1 MKKVFV
7 YAMAGALLV
16 SSCGSYTA
24 SGAYTGS
31 SFGSILGSAIGG
43 LSDGPRGSDWGSIIG
58 MAGGAVVGAAIGNAA
73 DKAQE
78 RRIQQKREE
87 IQDRMS
93 QRDYQYNQRDYQND
107 GYDYQYNG
115 VQGSGYDPNN
125 GGDDRIDLNIG
136 NGPGSAVTPVA
147 PSKNYQGQGLEIGRI
162 HFVDDNRNGV
172 LEPGEIGRITF
183 EVRNRTANTLYDV
196 RPDVAE
202 ITGNR
207 HIFVSPAARVEQIGP
222 GKGIRYTAMIKGDSR
237 LKNGEAVFRI
247 QAQQGSGRTASAV
260 QEINVRTQR

>member
-1 MKKVFV
+1 MLVAV
-7 YAMAGALLV
+7 AAMGSCAIAM
-16 SSCGSYTA
+16 SSCDGQKWTEEQKGSYN
-24 SGAYTGS
+24 
-31 SFGSILGSAIGG
+31 L
-43 LSDGPRGSDWGSIIG
+43 
-58 MAGGAVVGAAIGNAA
+58 V
-73 DKAQE
+73 
-78 RRIQQKREE
+78 IQQGG
-87 IQDRMS
+87 QTL
-93 QRDYQYNQRDYQND
+93 
-107 GYDYQYNG
+107 GYSPTSG
-115 VQGSGYDPNN
+115 VQLITDKGYAFK
-125 GGDDRIDLNIG
+125 DL
-136 NGPGSAVTPVA
+136 
-147 PSKNYQGQGLEIGRI
+147 
-162 HFVDDNRNGV
+162 NRNGV